1 MAQLAFAA
9 AGAAAGSVF
18 GPLGTQIGWAAGSII
33 GGVLFPPEQD
43 VPGVGDLK
51 APAVQYGTPLLRLY
65 GTNRTAGTLAWYSPK
80 RVIPGDSGKGTPG
93 AVTSDT
99 AEIDLLYIVSVD
111 SDIHSLLRVWINGEL
126 KWTAR
131 ADSDT
136 SSIEVSAATDA
147 WTSIE
152 FLDGADDQLPHPV
165 IEAIEGV
172 GNAPAYRHRQCV
184 LIEGL
189 QLGQSGQIP
198 LVEFEVSK
206 AITDTEAFMLLAPL
220 TTDTADTILPATT
233 TYGSGSGL
241 GASTAEGTL
250 ITWDEVTPNA
260 QSALRFYDEDL
271 DPEKLDLSL
280 YSGQEVTVSV
290 HATFVSTLV
299 GGTNSFHFLAYSN
312 GPVTVG
318 FGWYAGQI
326 MAYLYQGSSNN
337 TFHAFSGQEDFAIVF
352 SADGASVSWY
362 MDDVLIRQA
371 SLSRAAIAAGDIT
384 ISIVG
389 DCRIK
394 SGTFK
399 NLRMYVGALPTT
411 PPLIDLADIVSA
423 EWERVADPADIDVSD
438 LVGVPVRG
446 FQTSGSV
453 RSAYE
458 MLASVFHFGAVCS
471 DLLYF
476 RLQGGASVATIAF
489 DDLAAAEI
497 ESSGEPFAPER
508 ANDEEIPERVALT
521 YPNYSDDY
529 AAGTET
535 GSRGTDGFVVVAR
548 QVNVVMTPAE
558 AKAVAETLA
567 AQAGIAATTAK
578 IALTDYYAALEPT
591 DPITVPDQD
600 GNTYRMRIVR
610 DTYGGGVHDLEI
622 VLDDPTSLVS
632 PGITDENYTQALNVA
647 APDETEV
654 VLLDIPILRDVDDDA
669 GFYAVA
675 KGSSHGSTLY
685 SSVDDVTYVEEVS
698 IPTESVFGT
707 CTTTMPDWTGPRVF
721 DEASSLT
728 VDVGDGTLSSSTRD
742 AMLLDESV
750 NACAIGV
757 DGRWEL
763 CQFRTATLVSPGVYT
778 LTGWLRGGRGTEW
791 ASVDHVA
798 SESFV
803 MLTAAGVRRVAMQQ
817 SEIGVAEYWKGVTAG
832 RLLSSAT
839 GELFTDTGVG
849 QKPFSP
855 VDLRKSG
862 DDSSVVVTWKRRT
875 RLAPRFCG
883 TGGINVPLG
892 EASESYDVEL
902 YDPSDVLVAS
912 DTVTEAEWTVPSAE
926 TTGALEQPASEL
938 ATISSEL
945 VGIRADN
952 TSYGSETL
960 RFIRHTTAG
969 VFVSESAN
977 LGNIVYQW
985 TNDGDNL
992 YACAADLYIPPGSY
1006 AATTIKRY
1014 SRTSLGTLAASYTSS
1029 TPGDLHGVA
1038 CDGTSIWVTE
1048 FYSGNLR
1055 KLNKTTL
1062 ASVATY
1068 ALYTGLGRLK
1078 HYSGSLWITSDY
1090 TDEVIEWDIATTSEL
1105 QRFSVVDYPNDLLLV
1120 GSLLFVRGGSQ
1131 IGVYTAATGALV
1143 ATVDASSSGL
1153 GSGLFV
1159 FGDYVAAVSGTSITL
1174 IDKLTGLES
1183 RTIDAQ
1189 VTFGGQAYV
1198 YLRNV
1203 AGVYGDALY
1212 ATLGGPGLSN
1222 VTVAFELA
1230 PPALTGYSLVVY
1242 QNSENIGRGYPATLS
1257 L

>member
-9 AGAAAGSVF
+9 AGAAVGSAF
-18 GPLGTQIGWAAGSII
+18 GPVGAQIGWAAGSII
-33 GGVLFPPEQD
+33 GGILFPPEQD

-51 APAVQYGTPLLRLY
+51 APSVQYGTPLVRLY

-80 RVIPGDSGKGTPG
+80 RVVAGDSGGKGTPSS
-93 AVTSDT
+93 VTTDT

-126 KWTAR
+126 KWTGR
-131 ADSDT
+131 ADSDAE
-136 SSIEVSAATDA
+136 SIDISASTDA

-152 FLDGADDQLPHPV
+152 FLDGAVTQLPHPV
-165 IEAIEGV
+165 IEATEGA
-172 GNAPAYRHRQCV
+172 GNVPAYRHRQCV

-206 AITDTEAFMLLAPL
+206 AVADTENLILYAPFGRTDTISP
-220 TTDTADTILPATT
+220 TT
-233 TYGSGSGL
+233 TSIESGPGISGGIS
-241 GASTAEGTL
+241 GAMTL
-250 ITWDEVTPNA
+250 SWDEVTPV
-260 QSALRFYDEDL
+260 QSHVRFFDEALVV
-271 DPEKLDLSL
+271 EKLDLAL
-280 YSGQEVTVSV
+280 YAGQDVTLSV
-290 HATFVSTLV
+290 RATFEATPV
-299 GGTNSFHFLAYSN
+299 GRSDAGQFLTYSN

-318 FGWYAGQI
+318 WGWYLGALRTFKYHVSSDDASVAFTGQ
-326 MAYLYQGSSNN
+326 
-337 TFHAFSGQEDFAIVF
+337 TDFKIVF
-352 SADGASVSWY
+352 GADGNSVYWY
-362 MDDVLIRQA
+362 ADDVLVRTA
-371 SLSRAAIAAGDIT
+371 SLARGLIAAGDVT
-384 ISIVG
+384 LSLH
-389 DCRIK
+389 DNIK
-394 SGTFK
+394 IASGTFWDLK
-399 NLRMYVGALPTT
+399 MYVGALPTT

-423 EWERVADPADIDVSD
+423 EWGRVADTADIDVSD
-438 LVGVPVRG
+438 LVGTTVRG

-453 RSAYE
+453 RSALE

-476 RLQGGASVATIAF
+476 RMQGGASVQTIAF
-489 DDLAAAEI
+489 DDLAAAED
-497 ESSGEPFAPER
+497 ESNGEPFAPER
-508 ANDEEIPERVALT
+508 ANDEELPERVALT

-529 AAGTET
+529 ANGTET
-535 GSRGTDGFVVVAR
+535 GSRGSDGHVVVSR
-548 QVNVVMTPAE
+548 QINVVLTPAE

-567 AQAGIAATTAK
+567 AQVGIAATTAK

-591 DPITVPDQD
+591 DPFTVPDQD

-632 PGITDENYTQALNVA
+632 PGITDENYTQALNVP
-647 APDETEV
+647 APAETTIA
-654 VLLDIPILRDVDDDA
+654 LLDIPILRDVDDDA

-698 IPTESVFGT
+698 IPTESVFGS

-721 DEASSLT
+721 DEVSSLT
-728 VDVGDGTLSSSTRD
+728 VNVGDGTLASSTND

-778 LTGWLRGGRGTEW
+778 LTGWLRGSRGTEW
-791 ASVDHVA
+791 ASVDHTA

-803 MLTAAGVRRVAMQQ
+803 MLTSAGARRVAMQQ

-839 GELFTDTGVG
+839 GALFTDTGVG
-849 QKPFSP
+849 QKPFAP

-862 DDSSVVVTWKRRT
+862 DDSSVVVIWKRRT

-892 EASESYDVEL
+892 ETSESYDVEL
-902 YDPSDVLVAS
+902 YDASDVLVAS

-926 TTGALEQPASEL
+926 TTGNLAVPVSEL
-938 ATISSEL
+938 ATISGEL
-945 VGIRADN
+945 VGIQADA

-960 RFIRHTTAG
+960 RFLRQTTAG
-969 VFVSESAN
+969 AFVAESAN
-977 LGNIVYQW
+977 LGNVVYQW

-992 YACAADLYIPPGSY
+992 YACTADLYIPPGSY
-1006 AATTIKRY
+1006 ANTKIKRY
-1014 SRTSLGTLAASYTSS
+1014 SRTALGSLAASYTSP

-1038 CDGTSIWVTE
+1038 CDGTDVWVTE

-1062 ASVATY
+1062 ASIATY
-1068 ALYTGLGRLK
+1068 ALDTGLGRLK

-1090 TDEVIEWDIATTSEL
+1090 TNEVIEWDIGTTSQL
-1105 QRFSVVDYPNDLLLV
+1105 QRFSVVDYPTDLLLV

-1143 ATVDASSSGL
+1143 ATVDATSTGL
-1153 GSGLFV
+1153 GGGLFV
-1159 FGDYVAAVSGTSITL
+1159 FGDYVAAVAGTSVTL
-1174 IDKLTGLES
+1174 IDKLTGVEE
-1183 RTIDAQ
+1183 RTIDTQ
-1189 VTFGGQAYV
+1189 VTYLGQAYV

-1203 AGVYGDALY
+1203 AGVDGSTLY
-1212 ATLGGPGLSN
+1212 ATLGAPGASN
-1222 VTVAFELA
+1222 QTVAFELA
-1230 PPALTGYSLVVY
+1230 APALTGYSLVVY

>member
-1 MAQLAFAA
+1 MAQMTFAA
-9 AGAAAGSVF
+9 AGAVIGSYF
-18 GPLGTQIGWAAGSII
+18 GPVGAQIGWAAGSII
-33 GGVLFPPEQD
+33 GGILFPPEQD

-51 APAVQYGTPLLRLY
+51 APSVQYGTPLVRLY

-80 RVIPGDSGKGTPG
+80 RVVAGDSGGKGTPSS
-93 AVTSDT
+93 VTTDT

-111 SDIHSLLRVWINGEL
+111 SDVHSLLRVWINGEL

-136 SSIEVSAATDA
+136 ESIEVSAETDA

-152 FLDGADDQLPHPV
+152 FLDGAVTQMPHPV
-165 IEAIEGV
+165 IEATEGA
-172 GNAPAYRHRQCV
+172 GNVPAYRHRQCV

-206 AITDTEAFMLLAPL
+206 AVADTEDLILYAPF
-220 TTDTADTILPATT
+220 TTDNVDTISPATT
-233 TYGSGSGL
+233 TIQSGPGVGGNTQYGVTIS
-241 GASTAEGTL
+241 
-250 ITWDEVTPNA
+250 WDEITAVQT
-260 QSALRFYDEDL
+260 SLRFYDFDL
-271 DPEKLDLSL
+271 TPDKLDLAL
-280 YSGQEVTVSV
+280 YAGQDVSIEV
-290 HATFVSTLV
+290 HATFIDTML
-299 GGTNSFHFLAYSN
+299 GGTNEFRFFEYSN
-312 GPVTVG
+312 GTYQVG
-318 FGWYAGQI
+318 FGWYAG
-326 MAYLYQGSSNN
+326 ALRCHYSDGSSDPTSV
-337 TFHAFSGQEDFAIVF
+337 TFAGQTTFKIVF
-352 SADGASVSWY
+352 LADGSTANWY
-362 MDDVLIRQA
+362 MDDVLVR
-371 SLSRAAIAAGDIT
+371 SRSVSRAAIALGDIYIR
-384 ISIVG
+384 IS
-389 DCRIK
+389 DNCRIK
-394 SGTFK
+394 SGTFR

-423 EWERVADPADIDVSD
+423 EWDRVADTADIDVSD
-438 LVGVPVRG
+438 LVGTTVRG

-453 RSAYE
+453 RSALE

-476 RLQGGASVATIAF
+476 RMQGGASVQTIAF
-489 DDLAAAEI
+489 DDLAAAED
-497 ESSGEPFAPER
+497 ESNGEPFAPER
-508 ANDEEIPERVALT
+508 ANDEELPERVALT

-529 AAGTET
+529 ANGTET
-535 GSRGTDGFVVVAR
+535 GSRGSDGYVVVSR
-548 QVNVVMTPAE
+548 QINVVLTPAE
-558 AKAVAETLA
+558 AKAVVETLA
-567 AQAGIAATTAK
+567 AQVGIAATTAK

-591 DPITVPDQD
+591 DPFTVPDQD
-600 GNTYRMRIVR
+600 SNTYRMRIVR

-632 PGITDENYTQALNVA
+632 PGITDENYTQALNVP
-647 APDETEV
+647 APAETTIA
-654 VLLDIPILRDVDDDA
+654 LLDIPILRDVDDDA

-698 IPTESVFGT
+698 IPTESVFGS

-721 DEASSLT
+721 DEMSSLT
-728 VDVGDGTLSSSTRD
+728 VNVGDGTLASSTND

-778 LTGWLRGGRGTEW
+778 LTGWLRGSRGTEW
-791 ASVDHVA
+791 ASVDHTA

-803 MLTAAGVRRVAMQQ
+803 MLTSAGARRVAMQQ

-839 GELFTDTGVG
+839 GALFTDTGVG
-849 QKPFSP
+849 QKPFAP

-892 EASESYDVEL
+892 ETSESYDVEL
-902 YDPSDVLVAS
+902 YDASDVLVAS
-912 DTVTEAEWTVPSAE
+912 DTVTEAQWTVPSAE
-926 TTGALEQPASEL
+926 VTGSLQIPVSEI
-938 ATISSEL
+938 TSISGEL
-945 VGIRADN
+945 VGICAEVMA
-952 TSYGSETL
+952 YGYETL
-960 RFIRHTTAG
+960 RFVRHDTAG
-969 VFVSESAN
+969 TFVDDGPY
-977 LGNIVYQW
+977 LGNMVYQW

-992 YACAADLYIPPGSY
+992 YACTADLYIPPGSY
-1006 AATTIKRY
+1006 ANTKIKRY
-1014 SRTSLGTLAASYTSS
+1014 ARTALGTLAASYTSP

-1038 CDGTSIWVTE
+1038 CDGTDIWVTE

-1062 ASVATY
+1062 ASIATY
-1068 ALYTGLGRLK
+1068 ALDTGLGRLK

-1090 TDEVIEWDIATTSEL
+1090 TNEVIEWDIGTTSEL

-1131 IGVYTAATGALV
+1131 VGVYTASTGALV
-1143 ATVDASSSGL
+1143 ATVDAVSSGM

-1159 FGDYVAAVSGTSITL
+1159 FGDYVAAVAGTSVTL
-1174 IDKLTGLES
+1174 IDKLTGLEE

-1189 VTFGGQAYV
+1189 ITVGVQDYL

-1203 AGVYGDALY
+1203 AGTYGDALY
-1212 ATLGGPGLSN
+1212 ATLGSPGVNN
-1222 VTVAFELA
+1222 VTVAFELSA
-1230 PPALTGYSLVVY
+1230 PALTGYSLVVY